1 MKKIVGILAAA
12 AMAGSLFAVDMSAAL
27 KFNGSIFNSADKT
40 VMSLEQPKAQK
51 GHGQTGIDLTVSAD
65 KAGATL
71 ILGNG
76 YSGGNSVNYE
86 GFKMWVQPADFLKI
100 NLGEL
105 DYCLNKESIDYAG
118 CINGAG
124 SQGFA
129 FDITPVDGL
138 TINAVLNPGYAA
150 WMTDGNVG
158 NTAVYAKYA
167 TGAGTFGAAWI
178 MKAGYVDDDDNPAT
192 PKVYVKEGN
201 TVSASYSNNF
211 SGVDMFADFAYG
223 IDAEAINADLFVKGN
238 ADAFG
243 YAVYVDFGYV
253 ADTASLGAKGKFTYN
268 MGSCTPYVYVK
279 CANVMAD
286 SFAMTLKPGVNFNIG
301 AAGVEIAAD
310 VSIGSTTSVNVPFGI
325 SLNF

>member
-76 YSGGNSVNYE
+76 YSGKNAVNYE

-129 FDITPVDGL
+129 FDVTPVDGL

-167 TGAGTFGAAWI
+167 TGAGTFGAAWV
-178 MKAGYVDDDDNPAT
+178 KADVQYGPEGSKVTYADNL
-192 PKVYVKEGN
+192 
-201 TVSASYSNNF
+201 VSLGYSNNF
-211 SGVDMFADFAYG
+211 NGVDVFADASILLLDEVTG
-223 IDAEAINADLFVKGN
+223 IKADLFVKGN

-243 YAVYVDFGYV
+243 YAVYVDFDQNNT
-253 ADTASLGAKGKFTYN
+253 ADTTAVGAKGKFTYN

-279 CANVMAD
+279 CENFMAD
-286 SFAMTLKPGVNFNIG
+286 AFKMTLKPGVNFNIG

-310 VSIGSTTSVNVPFGI
+310 VTIADTTTVNVPFGI

>member
-76 YSGGNSVNYE
+76 YGGGNSVNYE

-118 CINGAG
+118 CLNGAG
-124 SQGFA
+124 GQGFGI
-129 FDITPVDGL
+129 DITPVDGL
-138 TINAVLNPGYAA
+138 TLNVVLNPGYGA
-150 WMTDGNVG
+150 WMTDGAAEGTN
-158 NTAVYAKYA
+158 VYAKYA
-167 TGAGTFGAAWI
+167 TDAGTFGVAYLGSNNFA
-178 MKAGYVDDDDNPAT
+178 DN
-192 PKVYVKEGN
+192 K
-201 TVSASYSNNF
+201 VSASYSNNF

-223 IDAEAINADLFVKGN
+223 IEAKAINADLFVKGN

-279 CANVMAD
+279 CANFMAD
-286 SFAMTLKPGVNFNIG
+286 PFAMTLKPGVNFNIG

-310 VSIGSTTSVNVPFGI
+310 VSIGSTTSVNIPFGI